1 MLNVMYYYAFRNI
14 NVSKMLCRWNDKNMN
29 LLSWQFLKASCQK
42 ENKLKNY
49 LDEALKCLLQYTSGL

>member
-29 LLSWQFLKASCQK
+29 LLLSWQFKKKEKKCFKAVKKKRS
-42 ENKLKNY
+42 
-49 LDEALKCLLQYTSGL
+49 

>member
-29 LLSWQFLKASCQK
+29 LLSWQFKKA
-42 ENKLKNY
+42 L
-49 LDEALKCLLQYTSGL
+49 